1 MNKIEL
7 KLAYIVSLITHPVF
21 TTLWIFLIVFN
32 LNTYPFFIL
41 NPKAKLLILVF
52 VLINNILIPIAITYL
67 LLKMKLV
74 SSLDIFEKKQ
84 RTLPLLV
91 TITMLLFTYIN
102 SVNLNLP
109 ILWNNIVL
117 VLIIV
122 ASLSLIINFFYKISL
137 HLTALGTLISIV
149 IYINLD
155 LNYDS
160 IVLISILFL
169 LSGLTAYSRLVLN
182 AHSKGEVIAGFLF
195 GSLFT
200 FVLTMILF

>member
-122 ASLSLIINFFYKISL
+122 SSLSLIINFFYKISL

-169 LSGLTAYSRLVLN
+169 LSGLTAYSRLTLN
-182 AHSKGEVIAGFLF
+182 AHSKGEVVAGFLF
-195 GSLFT
+195 GSLFA
-200 FVLTMILF
+200 FVLTLILF